1 MNGDPLVTL
10 SGIRKQFGAVI
21 ANDGVDLDIRA
32 GEVLALLGENGAG
45 KTTLMKVLYGLYRPD
60 AGVIA
65 IAGDAVSMASPR
77 DAMAR
82 GIGMVFQQF
91 SLVPALSVLENLLAG
106 WPRAPWLQRRGSRRV
121 AGALDWLSR
130 LAPALDPARPVREL
144 AVGERQLVELAKVLN
159 LDARVIILDEPTSAL
174 TPAET
179 ARLHGFV
186 RTLAS
191 EGKAVVLI
199 THKLA
204 DVAACADR
212 VVVMRGGRIVDRAP
226 SSERTPE
233 ALISAMVGSQALAAI
248 EAPVAAVGTLPR
260 LQVQRVAAVVGGVRI
275 SDISFELRPGEILGI
290 AGVSG
295 NGQYALAETLTGLA
309 PTTAGDIL
317 LDGSSIASREEGRPV
332 AEGVA
337 YVPERPLDN
346 AVVAEF
352 DLGLNLALRQF
363 HELPLFPG
371 RRPIGDRAD
380 ELIAAY
386 DVRPPL
392 AALRAASLSG
402 GNLQKLVIARE
413 LSGCPRLIVASY
425 PAMGLDVAATQAV
438 YHALF
443 AHAARGACVVW
454 ISEELDDLLGYA
466 HRIAAMH
473 AGRIVGIIDREEASR
488 QMLGRWM
495 AGGEHRA
502 AA

>member
-1 MNGDPLVTL
+1 MSDAPLVRL
-10 SGIRKQFGAVI
+10 SGIRKRFGAVI

-45 KTTLMKVLYGLYRPD
+45 KTTLMKVLYGLYQPD
-60 AGVIA
+60 AGEIA
-65 IAGDAVSMASPR
+65 ISGEAVSIVSPR

-82 GIGMVFQQF
+82 GIGMLFQQF
-91 SLVPALSVLENLLAG
+91 SLVPALSVLENLLVA
-106 WPRAPWLQRRGSRRV
+106 WPRAPWLQRRRSRRV
-121 AGALDWLSR
+121 SGALDWLSR
-130 LAPALDPARPVREL
+130 LAPLLDPGRRVREL

-186 RTLAS
+186 RALAS

-212 VVVMRGGRIVDRAP
+212 VVVMRGGRIVDRA
-226 SSERTPE
+226 SSRERAPE
-233 ALISAMVGSQALAAI
+233 ALISAMVGSQALAAL
-248 EAPVAAVGTLPR
+248 EPPAAPSGRVPR
-260 LQVQRVAAVVGGVRI
+260 LQVRGVAAVVQGVRI
-275 SDISFELRPGEILGI
+275 SNISFELRHGEILGI

-309 PTTAGDIL
+309 PITAGDVL
-317 LDGSSIASREEGRPV
+317 LDGISIASFEEDR
-332 AEGVA
+332 AIADGVA

-363 HELPLFPG
+363 HKLPLFPG
-371 RRPIGDRAD
+371 RRPIGNRAD
-380 ELIAAY
+380 DLIAAY

-392 AALRAASLSG
+392 AALRATSLSG
-402 GNLQKLVIARE
+402 GNLQKLVLARE

-425 PAMGLDVAATQAV
+425 PTMGLDVAAAQAV
-438 YHALF
+438 YRALF

-454 ISEELDDLLGYA
+454 ISEELDDLMGYA
-466 HRIAAMH
+466 HRIAVMH
-473 AGRIVGIIDREEASR
+473 AGGIVGIIERDEASR
-488 QMLGRWM
+488 QTLGRWM